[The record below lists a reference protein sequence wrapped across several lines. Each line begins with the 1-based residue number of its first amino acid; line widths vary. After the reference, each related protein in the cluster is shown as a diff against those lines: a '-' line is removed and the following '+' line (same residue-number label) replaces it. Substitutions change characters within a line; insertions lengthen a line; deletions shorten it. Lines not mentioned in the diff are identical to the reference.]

1 MKANEVLNFGKEVL
15 ISNSK
20 NRKSLYKNSLFE
32 DCKSDKE
39 KKSLRIKLRRKLQN
53 FLGTFL
59 QVEKN
64 PTKIKELQKVWK
76 EYAKEVYNN
85 VNEIVDNNS
94 TQDNKELVKRFISV
108 MNKQI

>member
-20 NRKSLYKNSLFE
+20 NRKSIYKNSLFDE
-32 DCKSDKE
+32 CKSDKE
-39 KKSLRIKLRRKLQN
+39 KKSLRIKLRRKLQS

-64 PTKIKELQKVWK
+64 PTKIKELQKMWK

-94 TQDNKELVKRFISV
+94 TQDNKELIKRFISV
-108 MNKQI
+108 MNK

>member
-20 NRKSLYKNSLFE
+20 NRKSIYKNSLFVE
-32 DCKSDKE
+32 CKSDKE
-39 KKSLRIKLRRKLQN
+39 KKSLRIKLRRKLQS

-94 TQDNKELVKRFISV
+94 TQDNKELIKRFISV
-108 MNKQI
+108 MNK

>member
-1 MKANEVLNFGKEVL
+1 MKANEVLNFGKEIL

-20 NRKSLYKNSLFE
+20 NRKSIYKNSLFE

-108 MNKQI
+108 INK

>member
-20 NRKSLYKNSLFE
+20 NRKSIYKNSLFE

-94 TQDNKELVKRFISV
+94 TQDNKELVKRFIFV
-108 MNKQI
+108 MNK

>member
-1 MKANEVLNFGKEVL
+1 MKANEVLNFGKEIL

-20 NRKSLYKNSLFE
+20 NRKSIYKNSLFE
-32 DCKSDKE
+32 DCKTDKE

-94 TQDNKELVKRFISV
+94 LQDKKELVKRFISV
-108 MNKQI
+108 MNK

>member
-1 MKANEVLNFGKEVL
+1 MKANEVLNFGKEIL

-20 NRKSLYKNSLFE
+20 NRKSIYKNSLFE
-32 DCKSDKE
+32 DSETDKE

-108 MNKQI
+108 MNK

>member
-1 MKANEVLNFGKEVL
+1 MKANEVLNFGKEIL
-15 ISNSK
+15 NSNSK
-20 NRKSLYKNSLFE
+20 NRKSIYKNSLFE
-32 DCKSDKE
+32 DCKTDKE

-59 QVEKN
+59 HVEKN
-64 PTKIKELQKVWK
+64 PAKIKELQKVWK

-108 MNKQI
+108 MNK

>member
-1 MKANEVLNFGKEVL
+1 MKANEVLNFGKEIL

-20 NRKSLYKNSLFE
+20 NRKSIYKNSLFE
-32 DCKSDKE
+32 DCKTDKE

-94 TQDNKELVKRFISV
+94 TQDNKELVKHFISV
-108 MNKQI
+108 MNK

>member
-1 MKANEVLNFGKEVL
+1 MKANEVLNFGKEIL

-20 NRKSLYKNSLFE
+20 NRKSIYKNSLFE
-32 DCKSDKE
+32 DCKTDKE

-94 TQDNKELVKRFISV
+94 TQDNKELVKRFISI
-108 MNKQI
+108 MNK

>member
-1 MKANEVLNFGKEVL
+1 MKANEVLNFGKEIL
-15 ISNSK
+15 ISSSK
-20 NRKSLYKNSLFE
+20 NRKSIYKNSLFE
-32 DCKSDKE
+32 DCKTDKE

-108 MNKQI
+108 MNK

>member
-1 MKANEVLNFGKEVL
+1 MKANEVLNFGKEIL

-20 NRKSLYKNSLFE
+20 NRKSIYKNSLFE

-59 QVEKN
+59 QVEKK

-108 MNKQI
+108 MNK

>member
-20 NRKSLYKNSLFE
+20 NRKSIYKNSLFE

-59 QVEKN
+59 QVEKD
-64 PTKIKELQKVWK
+64 PTKIKEIQKVWK

-108 MNKQI
+108 MNK

>member
-20 NRKSLYKNSLFE
+20 NRKSIYKNSLFE

-94 TQDNKELVKRFISV
+94 TQDNKELIKRFISV
-108 MNKQI
+108 MNK

>member
-1 MKANEVLNFGKEVL
+1 MKANEVLNFGKEIL

-20 NRKSLYKNSLFE
+20 NCKSIYKNSLFE
-32 DCKSDKE
+32 DCKTDKE

-85 VNEIVDNNS
+85 VNEIIDNNS

-108 MNKQI
+108 MNK

>member
-20 NRKSLYKNSLFE
+20 NRKSIYKNSLFE

-94 TQDNKELVKRFISV
+94 TQNNKELVKRFISV
-108 MNKQI
+108 MNK

>member
-1 MKANEVLNFGKEVL
+1 MKANEVLNFGKEIL

-20 NRKSLYKNSLFE
+20 NRKSIYKNSLFE

-59 QVEKN
+59 QIEKN

-108 MNKQI
+108 MNK

>member
-1 MKANEVLNFGKEVL
+1 MKANEVLNFGKEIL

-20 NRKSLYKNSLFE
+20 NRKSVYKNSLFE
-32 DCKSDKE
+32 DCKTDKE

-108 MNKQI
+108 MNK

>member
-1 MKANEVLNFGKEVL
+1 MKTNEVLNFGKEIL

-20 NRKSLYKNSLFE
+20 NRKSIYKNSLFE

-108 MNKQI
+108 MNK

>member
-20 NRKSLYKNSLFE
+20 NRKSIYKNSLFE
-32 DCKSDKE
+32 NCKSDKE

-108 MNKQI
+108 MNK

>member
-1 MKANEVLNFGKEVL
+1 MKANEVLNFGKEIL

-20 NRKSLYKNSLFE
+20 NRKSIYKNSLFE
-32 DCKSDKE
+32 DCKTDKE

-94 TQDNKELVKRFISV
+94 TQDNKELVKRFIYII
-108 MNKQI
+108 NK

>member
-20 NRKSLYKNSLFE
+20 NRKSIYKNSLFDE
-32 DCKSDKE
+32 CKSDKE

-94 TQDNKELVKRFISV
+94 TQDNKELIKRFISV
-108 MNKQI
+108 MNK

>member
-1 MKANEVLNFGKEVL
+1 MKANEVLDFGKEVL

-20 NRKSLYKNSLFE
+20 NRKSIYKNSLFE
-32 DCKSDKE
+32 ECKSDKE
-39 KKSLRIKLRRKLQN
+39 KKSLRIKLRRKLQS

-108 MNKQI
+108 MNK

>member
-1 MKANEVLNFGKEVL
+1 MKANEVLNFGKEIL

-20 NRKSLYKNSLFE
+20 NCKSIYKNSLFE
-32 DCKSDKE
+32 DCKTDKE

-108 MNKQI
+108 MNK

>member
-1 MKANEVLNFGKEVL
+1 MKANEVLNFGKEIL

-20 NRKSLYKNSLFE
+20 NRKSIYKNSLFE

-59 QVEKN
+59 QAEKN
-64 PTKIKELQKVWK
+64 PAKIKELQKVWK

-108 MNKQI
+108 MNK

>member
-20 NRKSLYKNSLFE
+20 NRKSIYKISLFDE
-32 DCKSDKE
+32 CKSDKE

-108 MNKQI
+108 MNK

>member
-1 MKANEVLNFGKEVL
+1 MKANEVLNFGKEIL

-20 NRKSLYKNSLFE
+20 NRKSIYKNSLFE
-32 DCKSDKE
+32 DCKTDKE

-64 PTKIKELQKVWK
+64 PTKIKELKKVWN

-108 MNKQI
+108 MNK

>member
-1 MKANEVLNFGKEVL
+1 MKANEVLNFGKEIL

-20 NRKSLYKNSLFE
+20 NRKSIYKNSLFE

-108 MNKQI
+108 MNK

>member
-20 NRKSLYKNSLFE
+20 NRRSIYKNSLFE

-108 MNKQI
+108 MNK

>member
-1 MKANEVLNFGKEVL
+1 MKANEVLNFGKEIL

-20 NRKSLYKNSLFE
+20 NRKSIYKNSLFE
-32 DCKSDKE
+32 DCKTDKE

-94 TQDNKELVKRFISV
+94 TRDNKELVKRFISV
-108 MNKQI
+108 MNK

>member
-20 NRKSLYKNSLFE
+20 NRKSIYKNSLFE
-32 DCKSDKE
+32 ECKSDKE
-39 KKSLRIKLRRKLQN
+39 KKSLRIKLRRKLQS

-108 MNKQI
+108 MNK

>member
-1 MKANEVLNFGKEVL
+1 MKANEVLNFGKEIL

-20 NRKSLYKNSLFE
+20 NRKSIYKNSFFE
-32 DCKSDKE
+32 DCKTDKE

-108 MNKQI
+108 MNK

>member
-20 NRKSLYKNSLFE
+20 NRKSIYKNSLFE
-32 DCKSDKE
+32 DCKTDKE

-108 MNKQI
+108 MNK

>member
-1 MKANEVLNFGKEVL
+1 MKANEVLNFGKEIL

-20 NRKSLYKNSLFE
+20 NRKSIYKNSLFDE
-32 DCKSDKE
+32 CKSDKE

-94 TQDNKELVKRFISV
+94 TQNNKELVKRFISV
-108 MNKQI
+108 MNK

>member
-1 MKANEVLNFGKEVL
+1 MKTNEVLNFGKEIL

-20 NRKSLYKNSLFE
+20 DRKSIYKNSLFE
-32 DCKSDKE
+32 DCKTDKE

-108 MNKQI
+108 MNK

>member
-20 NRKSLYKNSLFE
+20 NRKSIYKNSLFDE
-32 DCKSDKE
+32 CKSDKE
-39 KKSLRIKLRRKLQN
+39 KKSLRIKLRRKLQS

-64 PTKIKELQKVWK
+64 PVKIKELQKVWK

-108 MNKQI
+108 MNK

>member
-20 NRKSLYKNSLFE
+20 NRKSIYKNSLFDE
-32 DCKSDKE
+32 CKSDKE
-39 KKSLRIKLRRKLQN
+39 KKFLRIKLRRKLQN

-108 MNKQI
+108 MNK

>member
-1 MKANEVLNFGKEVL
+1 MKANEVLNFGKEIL
-15 ISNSK
+15 ISKSK
-20 NRKSLYKNSLFE
+20 NRKSIYKNSLFE
-32 DCKSDKE
+32 DCKTDKE

-108 MNKQI
+108 MNK

>member
-1 MKANEVLNFGKEVL
+1 MKTNEVLNFGKEVL

-20 NRKSLYKNSLFE
+20 NRKSIYKNSLFE

-108 MNKQI
+108 MNK